1 MSEPVGVL
9 ALQGD
14 FALHEQALARLDV
27 PVRRV
32 RRPAELAGCRALIMP
47 GGESTTMS
55 RLLDSSGLRG
65 PLREFA
71 QRHPV
76 LGTCA
81 GLILLARELEPE
93 VGGHHHGVE
102 TLGLLDIKV
111 LRNGY
116 GRQVDS
122 FQADLMIPGD
132 PEPFHGVFIRAP
144 RVVEIGPDVEV
155 IARHGDEAVAVR
167 QGRILGVTFHP
178 ELTDDP
184 RLLSRL
190 LD

>member
-27 PVRRV
+27 QARRI
-32 RRPAELAGCRALIMP
+32 RRPGELEGCHALIMP

-71 QRHPV
+71 EKHPV

-102 TLGLLDIKV
+102 PLGLLDVKV
-111 LRNGY
+111 VRNGY

-122 FQADLMIPGD
+122 FQAELTLDGD
-132 PEPFHGVFIRAP
+132 PQPFHGVFIRAP
-144 RVVEIGPDVEV
+144 RVIQIGPEVEV
-155 IARHGDEAVAVR
+155 IARRGDEAVAVR
-167 QGRILGVTFHP
+167 QGHILGAAFHP